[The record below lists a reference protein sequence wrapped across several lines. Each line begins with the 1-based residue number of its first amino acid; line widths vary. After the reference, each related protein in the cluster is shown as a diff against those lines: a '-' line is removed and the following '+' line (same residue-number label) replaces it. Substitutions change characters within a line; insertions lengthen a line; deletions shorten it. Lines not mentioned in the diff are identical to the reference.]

1 MYFPPRVRQLEE
13 IHQFIAQINATQKH
27 QLRNSS
33 NGITIAS
40 QPPAWCPHCHCWL
53 APIQQRP
60 LLQQSSY
67 WLWPALAQ
75 FRHCRRR
82 IQAPTCCT
90 ARRRAGPSM
99 LWGQCRWLLWVPC
112 SFCPQK
118 QYANAALIGI
128 YHNATVKITA
138 MYGMWSE
145 SKWERQMDKFNFGYA
160 PAEVVN
166 FAQD

>member
-1 MYFPPRVRQLEE
+1 MYFPPESVSLKRS
-13 IHQFIAQINATQKH
+13 I
-27 QLRNSS
+27 NSS
-33 NGITIAS
+33 LKSTPHKNINYATHPMASPSPPNHQPDAHIAIVGWRQSNNGRCCSSHPTG
-40 QPPAWCPHCHCWL
+40 CG
-53 APIQQRP
+53 QRWHNSGTAGAEFKLRRVVLP
-60 LLQQSSY
+60 GEEL
-67 WLWPALAQ
+67 ALACYEVNADGSLGCHVA
-75 FRHCRRR
+75 F
-82 IQAPTCCT
+82 A
-90 ARRRAGPSM
+90 
-99 LWGQCRWLLWVPC
+99 
-112 SFCPQK
+112 QK